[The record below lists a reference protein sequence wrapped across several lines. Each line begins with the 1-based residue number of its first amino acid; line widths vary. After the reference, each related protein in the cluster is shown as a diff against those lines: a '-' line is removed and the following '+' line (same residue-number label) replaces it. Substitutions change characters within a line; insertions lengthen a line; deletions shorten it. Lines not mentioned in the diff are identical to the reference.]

1 MSRTLSTFGE
11 RLRSCPPSTILT
23 SLLSTKVSPPL
34 PSPAASLSGASPVGL
49 GTGAGSAAAQLA
61 LVALLSVH
69 SEQKPFAGDSAA
81 QAEQMLPGCG
91 FPTCVQSSSEGKYCS
106 RNSCFPSP
114 LAWRGKLA
122 PKVSW
127 PLEAGSLGAAVAER
141 LCCGGSW
148 QLGFPVMPHVAPVV
162 RDAHPSH
169 GKCMLREPER
179 WESLRLCSQ
188 PEAGAH
194 LGTRI
199 LRLPSPG
206 A

>member
-11 RLRSCPPSTILT
+11 RLRSCPPSTTLT

-114 LAWRGKLA
+114 LARRGI
-122 PKVSW
+122 
-127 PLEAGSLGAAVAER
+127 EAGSLGAAVGER

-162 RDAHPSH
+162 LDAHPSH

-179 WESLRLCSQ
+179 WESLWLCSQ
-188 PEAGAH
+188 PEAEAH